1 MSRPGLRSASP
12 SDLSVPGGTKATL
25 TRHTVRVS
33 VAPSSSARTRT
44 ARALERATGDLARAA
59 IARMDETLPWYRAM
73 SAESRSW
80 VGLVAQAGIAA
91 FVEWFKHPQGRREIT
106 GEVFGTAPRELARTV
121 SLQQTVEMV
130 RITIEVVEEA
140 AERIAASGGASELRE
155 AVLVYAR
162 EVAFAAA
169 QVYAQAAEARG
180 AWDAR
185 LEAMVVDA
193 LLRGEADGGDEAIR
207 SRAAA
212 LGWGSPSSVTVVIGT
227 PPDDEPEAVV
237 DGVRRAARHAGLD
250 VLAAVQG
257 DRLVAVIGGA
267 PDPLHASRALLA
279 QFGPGAIVIGPPVAD
294 LIAAKESA
302 QAAIA
307 GLHACRGRTALP
319 RPVLAAD
326 LLPERAIDGDEIAR
340 RKLID
345 DVYAPLVAA
354 GSALVDTLGA
364 YLEQAGSLEATARAL
379 YVHANTVRYR
389 LRRVEEVTGYAA
401 TDPREA
407 FTLHLALVLGRLAAA
422 ARGD

>member
-1 MSRPGLRSASP
+1 M
-12 SDLSVPGGTKATL
+12 
-25 TRHTVRVS
+25 RVS
-33 VAPSSSARTRT
+33 AIPSSSARTRT

-91 FVEWFKHPQGRREIT
+91 FVEWFKHPDGRREIT
-106 GEVFGTAPRELARTV
+106 GEIFGTAPRELARTV
-121 SLQQTVEMV
+121 SLGQTVEMV

-140 AERIAASGGASELRE
+140 AETIAAQGGSAELRE

-169 QVYAQAAEARG
+169 QVYAQAAESRG

-193 LLRGEADGGDEAIR
+193 LLRGDSDGGTADSDTGDEALR

-212 LGWGSPSSVTVVIGT
+212 LGWGSPSSVIVVVGT

-237 DGVRRAARHAGLD
+237 DGVRRAARHASLD
-250 VLAAVQG
+250 VMAAVQG

-267 PDPLHASRALLA
+267 DDPLHASRALLA
-279 QFGPGAIVIGPPVAD
+279 QFGPGPIVIGPPVPDVLSAR
-294 LIAAKESA
+294 ISA

-319 RPVLAAD
+319 RPVLAVD
-326 LLPERAIDGDEIAR
+326 LLPERAIDGDAIAR

-345 DVYAPLVAA
+345 EIYVPLVAA
-354 GSALVDTLGA
+354 GSALVETVGA
-364 YLEQAGSLEATARAL
+364 YLEQAGSLEATARSL

-389 LRRVEEVTGYAA
+389 LRRAEEITGYAA
-401 TDPREA
+401 TDPRDA
-407 FTLHLALVLGRLAAA
+407 FTLHLALVLGRLSEA
-422 ARGD
+422 GPV

>member
-1 MSRPGLRSASP
+1 VSVASP
-12 SDLSVPGGTKATL
+12 SAARIRAT
-25 TRHTVRVS
+25 
-33 VAPSSSARTRT
+33 T

-73 SAESRSW
+73 PAQSRSW

-91 FVEWFKHPQGRREIT
+91 FVDWFRHPTRRREIT

-130 RITIEVVEEA
+130 RATIEVVEQAVDE
-140 AERIAASGGASELRE
+140 IAAPGGAAQLRE
-155 AVLVYAR
+155 AVLIYAR

-169 QVYAQAAEARG
+169 EVYAQAAEARG

-193 LLRGEADGGDEAIR
+193 LMRGEADEALR

-212 LGWGSPSSVTVVIGT
+212 LGWGSPASVTVVIGT

-237 DGVRRAARHAGLD
+237 DGVHRAAAHAGLD

-257 DRLVAVIGGA
+257 DRLVAVIGAA

-279 QFGPGAIVIGPPVAD
+279 QFGTGPIVIGPPVAD
-294 LIAAKESA
+294 LMSAGQSA

-307 GLHACRGRTALP
+307 GLRVCRARATLP
-319 RPVLAAD
+319 RPVFARD
-326 LLPERAIDGDEIAR
+326 LLAERAIDGDEAAR
-340 RKLID
+340 RQLVEN
-345 DVYAPLVAA
+345 VYQPLVAA
-354 GSALVDTLGA
+354 GNGLVETLGG

-401 TDPREA
+401 TDAREA
-407 FTLHLALVLGRLAAA
+407 FTLHLALVLGRLASD
-422 ARGD
+422 GDPA

>member
-1 MSRPGLRSASP
+1 
-12 SDLSVPGGTKATL
+12 
-25 TRHTVRVS
+25 
-33 VAPSSSARTRT
+33 
-44 ARALERATGDLARAA
+44 
-59 IARMDETLPWYRAM
+59 MDETLSWYRAM
-73 SAESRSW
+73 PAEQRSW

-91 FVEWFKHPQGRREIT
+91 FVEWFKHPEQRRQIT

-130 RITIEVVEEA
+130 RITIGVVEEA
-140 AERIAASGGASELRE
+140 TATIAGPQHAAELRE

-193 LLRGEADGGDEAIR
+193 LMRGETDEALR

-250 VLAAVQG
+250 VLVAVQG
-257 DRLVAVIGGA
+257 DRLVAVLGGA
-267 PDPLHASRALLA
+267 PDPLRASRALLA
-279 QFGPGAIVIGPPVAD
+279 QFGPGPIVIGPPVPD
-294 LIAAKESA
+294 LMSATASA
-302 QAAIA
+302 QAAVA
-307 GLHACRGRTALP
+307 GLVASTGWPGTP

-326 LLPERAIDGDEIAR
+326 LLAERTIDGDPVAR
-340 RKLID
+340 RQLVD
-345 DVYAPLVAA
+345 DVYLPLVAA
-354 GSALVDTLGA
+354 GGGLVETVSA
-364 YLEQAGSLEATARAL
+364 YLEQAGSLEATARVL
-379 YVHANTVRYR
+379 YVHPNTVRYR
-389 LRRVEEVTGYAA
+389 LRRAADVTGYAA
-401 TDPREA
+401 TTPREA
-407 FTLHLALVLGRLAAA
+407 FVLHVALVVGRLSDHG
-422 ARGD
+422 RVGSD